1 MQERV
6 KSAGPKTSKQATKKT
21 KVTLE
26 LDAALVTAAAVK
38 GVDLAA
44 TLERALQADLLGG
57 QVLSGDDRAA
67 IDFHNRYEAEHGSW
81 SDGLE
86 KR

>member
-6 KSAGPKTSKQATKKT
+6 KPGGSKASKQVTKKT

-26 LDAALVTAAAVK
+26 LDAALVAAASVK

-44 TLERALQADLLGG
+44 MLEAALRADVRGG
-57 QVLSGDDRAA
+57 QALSGDDRAA
-67 IDFHNRYEAEHGSW
+67 IDFHNQYEAEHGSW